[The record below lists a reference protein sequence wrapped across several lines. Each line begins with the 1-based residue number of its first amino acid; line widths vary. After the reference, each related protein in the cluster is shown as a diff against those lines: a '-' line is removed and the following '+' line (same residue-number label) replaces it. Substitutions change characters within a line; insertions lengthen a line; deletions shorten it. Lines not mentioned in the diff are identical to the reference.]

1 MQQDNTEAGV
11 LIIAPVGQDA
21 GSMAEFLNERG
32 FVTQICAGPGECARC
47 IDEHAGVL
55 LLTEEAFELP
65 NLSLLLETLQAQP
78 PWSEL
83 PLILLTSGGE
93 SRFAILMDTLA
104 SAAGTIT

>member
-21 GSMAEFLNERG
+21 GSMAAFLNERG
-32 FVTQICAGPGECARC
+32 FVTQICAGPAECARC
-47 IDEHAGVL
+47 IDDSAGVM
-55 LLTEEAFELP
+55 LLTEEALELP
-65 NLSLLLETLQAQP
+65 NVSLLLETLKVQS

-93 SRFAILMDTLA
+93 SRFATLMDMLA
-104 SAAGTIT
+104 SAA